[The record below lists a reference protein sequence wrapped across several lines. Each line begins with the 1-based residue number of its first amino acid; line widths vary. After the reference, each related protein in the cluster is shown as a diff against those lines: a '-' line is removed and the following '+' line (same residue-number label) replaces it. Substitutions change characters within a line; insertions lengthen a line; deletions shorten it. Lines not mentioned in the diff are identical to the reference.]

1 MKSDY
6 VITEYISELDVE
18 IPPEEEFKKIA
29 QIFKIY
35 PNESK
40 EDALVNYERGM
51 LLYGLISKYKP
62 KAILEIGRAQGYST
76 MCMAWALCENKID
89 GKIVSIDP
97 VSLDNTI
104 EWLIDWNDESRT
116 KKISTKQIWSK
127 YAKSEWLEKI
137 MPMTCFSD
145 ELLEKEDLP
154 KFDFGFIDGHHI
166 YEAVLCDFNIFLKN
180 SNKKFHCLFDDYIDD
195 EDMRMKQAID
205 KILEHYSGK
214 IIKTNF
220 NEKAKYMGELFMCII
235 NNDGKSSDI
244 KFSKEEILKYR
255 DIRKRWSTRQK
266 LNRVFPPLK
275 KLNLHKIIKKSRCI

>member
-6 VITEYISELDVE
+6 NISEYISKLDVE
-18 IPPEEEFKKIA
+18 IPPEDEFKKIA

-40 EDALVNYERGM
+40 ENALVNYERGM

-76 MCMAWALCENKID
+76 MCMAWALSENKID
-89 GKIVSIDP
+89 GKIISVDP
-97 VSLDNTI
+97 VSFDSTI
-104 EWLIDWNDESRT
+104 EWLIDWNGELRNE
-116 KKISTKQIWSK
+116 KISTKQIWSK

-137 MPMTCFSD
+137 IPMTCFSD
-145 ELLEKEDLP
+145 ELLEKKDLP

-180 SNKKFHCLFDDYIDD
+180 SNEDFHCLFDDYIDD
-195 EDMRMKQAID
+195 ENTKMKQAID
-205 KILEHYSGK
+205 EILEFYPGK

-220 NEKAKYMGELFMCII
+220 NKKAKGIDELFMCII
-235 NNDGKSSDI
+235 KNNREKSGN
-244 KFSKEEILKYR
+244 KFSKEKILRYR
-255 DIRKRWSTRQK
+255 QIRKRWTIRQK
-266 LNRVFPPLK
+266 LNKIFPPLSGLNVHRMFK
-275 KLNLHKIIKKSRCI
+275 KI